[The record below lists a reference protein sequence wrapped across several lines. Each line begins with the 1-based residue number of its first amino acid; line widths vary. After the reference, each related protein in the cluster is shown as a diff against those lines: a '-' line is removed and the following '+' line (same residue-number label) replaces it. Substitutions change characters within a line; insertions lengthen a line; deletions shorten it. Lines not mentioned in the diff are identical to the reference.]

1 MCQAHD
7 MLGTQRGRPFPG
19 LRESGVTGLAG
30 STRPPAET
38 QKENPGAACLGSWP
52 SPRHLSTLC
61 SAPQSVKS
69 TSLLVI
75 NYHLSHCSQNEILL
89 LCFSLSTNA
98 LQASSHNHWSLL
110 LGQCP
115 LSSTAGMAHLPL
127 LAIFTTLSS
136 YSRQCSSYSR
146 QCSWIKSSL
155 GNHCTANIIT
165 CLKTPSCP
173 ANTRCNSTRTSAVV
187 EKLNKQL
194 RLLPPTHTK
203 KLWTEG
209 EQRLLALLQICL
221 CSVETYQDFCWH
233 VAA

>member
-7 MLGTQRGRPFPG
+7 MVGTQRGRPFPG

-38 QKENPGAACLGSWP
+38 QKENPGSANLGSWP
-52 SPRHLSTLC
+52 LPRHLSTLC
-61 SAPQSVKS
+61 SAPQGVKS

-75 NYHLSHCSQNEILL
+75 NYHLSHCSQNEMLL

-136 YSRQCSSYSR
+136 YSRQCS
-146 QCSWIKSSL
+146 WIKSSP
-155 GNHCTANIIT
+155 GNHCTANIVT

-173 ANTRCNSTRTSAVV
+173 ANTRCNSTGTSEMV

-194 RLLPPTHTK
+194 TPPPTQE
-203 KLWTEG
+203 LWTER

-221 CSVETYQDFCWH
+221 WSVETYQDFCWH